1 MINPMRTI
9 LITMALTA
17 TLGTQAGAEENVLRT
32 KNAVK
37 ICTTPSQNWVDFC
50 NGLMQAYSDFAIM
63 SGAACIPVGVTR
75 TQLVKL
81 FTGMTN
87 TAAYK
92 DDHAALVAAVEVFK
106 LVYPCQ
112 KND

>member
-1 MINPMRTI
+1 MRNI
-9 LITMALTA
+9 LVTLALLA
-17 TLGTQAGAEENVLRT
+17 TLSTQASAEENVLRT
-32 KNAVK
+32 QNAVK

-50 NGLMQAYSDFAIM
+50 NGLMQAYSDFAII
-63 SGAACIPVGVTR
+63 SGAACIPIEVTR

-87 TAAYK
+87 TAACK
-92 DDHAALVAAVEVFK
+92 DDHATLVAAVEVFE
-106 LVYPCQ
+106 LVYPCR

>member
-1 MINPMRTI
+1 
-9 LITMALTA
+9 
-17 TLGTQAGAEENVLRT
+17 
-32 KNAVK
+32 
-37 ICTTPSQNWVDFC
+37 
-50 NGLMQAYSDFAIM
+50 M

-81 FTGMTN
+81 FTGMIN

-92 DDHAALVAAVEVFK
+92 EDHAALVAAVEVFK

-112 KND
+112 NNN

>member
-1 MINPMRTI
+1 MRNI
-9 LITMALTA
+9 LVTLALLA
-17 TLGTQAGAEENVLRT
+17 SLSIQARAEENVLRT
-32 KNAVK
+32 QNAVK

-92 DDHAALVAAVEVFK
+92 EDQAALVAAVEVFK
-106 LVYPCQ
+106 LVYPC
-112 KND
+112 KNNN

>member
-1 MINPMRTI
+1 MRNI
-9 LITMALTA
+9 LVTLALLASLSTHA
-17 TLGTQAGAEENVLRT
+17 RAEENVLRT
-32 KNAVK
+32 QNAVK

-87 TAAYK
+87 TKAYK
-92 DDHAALVAAVEVFK
+92 EDQAALVAAVEVFK

-112 KND
+112 NNN

>member
-1 MINPMRTI
+1 MRNI
-9 LITMALTA
+9 LVTLALLA
-17 TLGTQAGAEENVLRT
+17 SLSTQARAEENVLRT
-32 KNAVK
+32 QNAVK

-87 TAAYK
+87 TEAYK
-92 DDHAALVAAVEVFK
+92 EDQAALVAAVEVFK

-112 KND
+112 NNN